1 MSNKDQSIMSCMNG
15 AYVSGLM
22 LGWVSR
28 LEMDHKSVKDVI
40 KDMNEFSKL
49 LAVRSGVTLFEKD
62 AS

>member
-1 MSNKDQSIMSCMNG
+1 MSPIDG
-15 AYVSGLM
+15 AYVAGLM
-22 LGWVSR
+22 LGWASR

-62 AS
+62 ASE